1 MVNAIVRVTSSG
13 TDFNAG
19 NYNLTIQVDATDGS
33 VDQTGSTLVQVPLTY
48 SAKRADAALRAAGA
62 AYVLAQWGWTIDP
75 NDIYVP
81 FS

>member
-33 VDQTGSTLVQVPLTY
+33 ADQTGSTLVQVALGT
-48 SAKRADAALRAAGA
+48 SAKGVDAALRAAAA
-62 AYVLAQWGWTIDP
+62 AYILAQWSWTIDP